1 MFDIFSKS
9 KVGQADKY
17 GYCPKRDRAGGMDDA
32 WRISH
37 AIDRALRTAE
47 SEKNDLADRIE
58 NATAWAAVSLGNG
71 NDEYLERETL
81 DTQHLNL
88 FDNEIRLGTKRT
100 SRLDQDI
107 ACYRLLKAALISRF
121 PQLNKDGVRS
131 EG

>member
-9 KVGQADKY
+9 KVGQPDKIATV
-17 GYCPKRDRAGGMDDA
+17 PRDRAGGMDDA